1 MRIFH
6 IAKIRQT
13 ARRAKLWAAF
23 LEKTVCRPMY
33 GERGWSVCGV
43 RKGKWAGVPLVFL
56 PAEILYP
63 PAFSIYPP
71 TFFCFR
77 AAGPCGG
84 GISWRSGRS
93 VRAADGA
100 VVYVQVD
107 AGQVGRNV
115 GVVAYHDDGRF
126 GADVFQKV
134 VEHLLVAGIEVGVG
148 LVNDQQVGV

>member
-71 TFFCFR
+71 TFFVFAQSGHAGAGFR
-77 AAGPCGG
+77 GVPAAQ
-84 GISWRSGRS
+84 SGRLTVPWS
-93 VRAADGA
+93 TCRWMPARW
-100 VVYVQVD
+100 
-107 AGQVGRNV
+107 AGT
-115 GVVAYHDDGRF
+115 
-126 GADVFQKV
+126 
-134 VEHLLVAGIEVGVG
+134 
-148 LVNDQQVGV
+148 